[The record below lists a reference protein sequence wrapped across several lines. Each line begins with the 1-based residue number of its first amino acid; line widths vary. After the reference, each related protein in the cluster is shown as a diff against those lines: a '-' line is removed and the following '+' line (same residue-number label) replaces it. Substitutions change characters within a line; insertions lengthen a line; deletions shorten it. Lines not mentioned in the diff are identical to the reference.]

1 MLSGSFKGQQTQSL
15 LRPSI
20 QAHRA
25 GAGSLTM
32 RLFDHKRRDMKFIE
46 DIMGHPGVGDEG
58 HKEPSVTNL
67 RPFPGNYPKKHRKGR
82 GNAGG
87 GGGSSGYGMRGQNSR
102 GGVRPGFEGGQTPLY
117 RRMPKWPGRPMGPGH
132 KRTRYALVQVEHLNE
147 AADYFPSRTIIDP
160 GFLLDQC
167 VLTKQKL
174 DLFKVVGGDV
184 PLTRPLTVLAHGF
197 TASAAAAIEAAGGK
211 CVLLS
216 PTTNEVVEMEGLNVD
231 EILAQLDKE
240 EAATEAEEAEGK
252 YVDVPRPGGA
262 RERIR
267 AEIRQEDK
275 EAYARLSNA

>member
-1 MLSGSFKGQQTQSL
+1 MLSGGFKGQQPHSL
-15 LRPSI
+15 VRPSSTA
-20 QAHRA
+20 QRS

-32 RLFDHKRRDMKFIE
+32 RLFDHKRREIKFIE
-46 DIMGHPGVGDEG
+46 DITGAPGPGEEG
-58 HKEPSVTNL
+58 HKEPNLTNL
-67 RPFPGNYPKKHRKGR
+67 RPFPGNYPKRHRKGR

-102 GGVRPGFEGGQTPLY
+102 GGVRPGFEGGQTSQY
-117 RRMPKWPGRPMGPGH
+117 RRAPKWPGRPMGPGH
-132 KRTRYALVQVEHLNE
+132 TRTRYALVQLEHLNE
-147 AADYFPSRTIIDP
+147 AAELFPTRTIIDP
-160 GFLLDQC
+160 GFLLDQF

-174 DLFKVVGGDV
+174 ELFKVVGGDV

-216 PTTNEVVEMEGLNVD
+216 PTTNEVVEMEGVD
-231 EILAQLDKE
+231 VDGILALLDKE
-240 EAATEAEEAEGK
+240 EATTEQEEAEGK

-275 EAYARLSNA
+275 EAYARLVSA